1 LSVGEVEN
9 LEVFIFTYEMKA
21 GQIISM
27 SNLVACQS
35 ELGYPTANISESVGR
50 KQQTISK

>member
-1 LSVGEVEN
+1 
-9 LEVFIFTYEMKA
+9 MKA

-27 SNLVACQS
+27 SNLCRLPSQS
-35 ELGYPTANISESVGR
+35 ELGYPTANISKSVKR